1 MVVQIQTDRVISHY
15 TSMYQKLYNRE
26 PREIRLLDDEWV
38 IVNGARL
45 RVIEL
50 ISLTERMQ
58 QEYEQTI
65 ANKRSVVMKLLKW
78 FKGT

>member
-1 MVVQIQTDRVISHY
+1 MAIQISVDRVISHY
-15 TSMYQKLYNRE
+15 AAMYQKLYNRE

-50 ISLTERMQ
+50 VSLTERMQ
-58 QEYEQTI
+58 QEYEETI

-78 FKGT
+78 FKGN

>member
-1 MVVQIQTDRVISHY
+1 MAVQIRTDRVITHY
-15 TSMYQKLYNRE
+15 MTTYQKLYNRE

-50 ISLTERMQ
+50 VSLTERMQ
-58 QEYEQTI
+58 QEYEETV

-78 FKGT
+78 FKGH

>member
-1 MVVQIQTDRVISHY
+1 MVVQISSDRVISHY
-15 TSMYQKLYNRE
+15 RAMYQKLYNRE
-26 PREIRLLDDEWV
+26 PREIRLLDEEWV

-50 ISLTERMQ
+50 LSLTERMQ

-65 ANKRSVVMKLLKW
+65 ANKRNVVMKLLKW

>member
-1 MVVQIQTDRVISHY
+1 MAVQVRTDRVITHY
-15 TSMYQKLYNRE
+15 MTMYQKLYNRE

-50 ISLTERMQ
+50 VSLTERMQ
-58 QEYEQTI
+58 QEYEETI
-65 ANKRSVVMKLLKW
+65 ASKRNVVLKLLKW
-78 FKGT
+78 FKG